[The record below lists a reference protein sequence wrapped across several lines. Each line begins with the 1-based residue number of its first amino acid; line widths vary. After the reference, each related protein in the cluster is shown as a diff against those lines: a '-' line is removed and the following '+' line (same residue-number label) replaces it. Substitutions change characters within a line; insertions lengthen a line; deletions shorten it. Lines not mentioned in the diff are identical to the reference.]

1 MSINSYLRFTKK
13 EYKKYKTTPI
23 NNKAINT
30 VKNLIKLQYN
40 ELSSALQFTID
51 PKCPKIPEPNI
62 PPFDCSVNELLE
74 YELLPDLAICLI
86 IYINIIFI

>member
-40 ELSSALQFTID
+40 ELSSALQFTKD
-51 PKCPKIPEPNI
+51 PKFPNIPEPNI
-62 PPFDCSVNELLE
+62 PPLD
-74 YELLPDLAICLI
+74 
-86 IYINIIFI
+86 